1 VPTAA
6 GAIQIQRKII
16 MPIARLDATFCRLA
30 YCEPGKRKT
39 DFWDEVVQG
48 FVLEVRPSGGKTY
61 YLRFTA
67 PNGRRQ
73 RAVKIARY
81 GDVTFNQAKRRA
93 EKLRGEVAFGT
104 DPALKK
110 EQLRAVPTY
119 ADFAKLH
126 LEFAETH
133 QRRSCNTERIL
144 RIHVVPRWGKLRL
157 DEIHQPDVA
166 KWLAAK
172 REEGLAAA
180 TVEKIRV
187 TFGRSFELAMRWNT
201 PGVSRNPTR
210 GIPRKP
216 LNNARERFLSSE
228 EAERLLKA
236 AYASSNT
243 QLGYIAELLL
253 LTGARVSEL
262 LHAEWRHVDRQ
273 RAVWFIPISKTGK
286 SRHVPLS
293 QPALAVIDRLPR
305 FAGCPFLVPNPKTR
319 KPFTNIKRPWQ
330 TVRDKAGLPGLRVHD
345 LRHSAA
351 SFMINSGFGL
361 YEVGKVLG
369 HTNHASTLRYSH
381 LTDDTLRA
389 AVEAGA
395 AKMTME
401 WAHP

>member
-1 VPTAA
+1 MAA
-6 GAIQIQRKII
+6 GAIQFQRKIT
-16 MPIARLDATFCRLA
+16 MAIATLDARFCQLA
-30 YCEPGKRKT
+30 YCEPGKKKT
-39 DFWDEVVQG
+39 DYWDEVIQG
-48 FVLEVRPSGGKTY
+48 FVLEVRKSGGRTY
-61 YLRFTA
+61 WLRYTT
-67 PNGRRQ
+67 PQGRQ
-73 RAVKIARY
+73 RSIKIARY
-81 GDVTFNQAKRRA
+81 GDITFDQAKRKAQKLRA
-93 EKLRGEVAFGT
+93 EVALGG
-104 DPALKK
+104 DPARTK
-110 EQLRAVPTY
+110 EQLKAVPTY
-119 ADFAKLH
+119 ADFAKQH
-126 LEFAETH
+126 LAFAETH

-144 RIHVVPRWGKLRL
+144 RIHIVPRWGKLHL

-172 REEGLAAA
+172 GDEGLAAA

-187 TFGRSFELAMRWNT
+187 VFGRSFELAMRWNV
-201 PGVSRNPTR
+201 PGVTRNPTR

-216 LNNARERFLSSE
+216 LNNARERFLSSG
-228 EAERLLKA
+228 EAGRLLQA
-236 AYASSNT
+236 AYASANT
-243 QLGYIAELLL
+243 QLGYITELLL

-262 LHAEWRHVDRQ
+262 LNAEWQHIDRP
-273 RAVWFIPISKTGK
+273 RAVWFIPISKTGR

-305 FAGCPFLVPNPKTR
+305 FTGCPFLVPNPKTK

-330 TVRDKAGLPGLRVHD
+330 TAREKAGLPGLRVHD

-395 AKMTME
+395 AKMAME
-401 WAHP
+401 WAQA